1 MSIDLVGGKA
11 GRHITTLLVVPVE
24 ASPDAAE
31 AALAAG
37 CDPDGVGHA
46 PVHARVGRA
55 VGDAR
60 LWVPA

>member
-37 CDPDGVGHA
+37 CDPDGVGTLRSMLGSVEPSA
-46 PVHARVGRA
+46 TPGSA
-55 VGDAR
+55 
-60 LWVPA
+60 VPA